1 MALYTLYVQYAG
13 RPPET
18 KSFDKDVIIIGRDV
32 GDIALFDPQV
42 SGRHAEMR
50 FAAGKLVFRD
60 LGSTNGSFMP
70 TGERL
75 QQPIELAI
83 GQAVRVGQSIITV
96 QHIDFPGA
104 VQASRTMFA
113 HPGMARPAPPAPQ
126 APGGFQSAAPP
137 PMPGVQRQVSAPP
150 PGMPPQQPQQPQGF
164 GAPPQQPGMP
174 PQQGFGAPPQQPG
187 MPPQQGF
194 GAPPQQPGMPPQ
206 QGFGA
211 PPQQPGMPPQQ
222 GFGAPPQQPGM
233 PPQQGFGAPPQQPGM
248 PPQQGFGAP
257 PQQPGM
263 PPQQGFGA
271 PPQQP
276 GMPPQQGFGA
286 PPQQPGMPPQQGFGA
301 PPQQPGMPPQQGF
314 GAPPQQPG
322 MPPQQGFGAPPQ
334 QPQAMMPMGSQQPA
348 PAGGVPGASDAAGGP
363 MGDVKYGLG
372 QVTAALIPT
381 FMVLGI
387 PLVGFALVATVFYL
401 LTLYS
406 LGNLFLR
413 LGNLILFV
421 GLPASA
427 YFMAQAHFGNRVT
440 WLDAYKAALGR
451 GWSQIANYFVGSIA
465 LGFMVPGIWLFED
478 LFWVDLIKRNFELW
492 KPVLVRTL
500 IAGLILAVIVN
511 VVTVGIGTVLRIP
524 FDDGSYMWWAM
535 FAIGGVL
542 QNAGLALLIPM
553 FAAIAI
559 RAYFEVRQQL
569 EGVDAVPAARQRLDA
584 IKAGAASIPGVP
596 DSLGN
601 IGGAPQPQQQAPYPQ
616 QPGYPPQDQGYP
628 QQPQQGGYPQQPQQP
643 YPQQPGYPPQD
654 QGYPQQPQQGGY
666 RQQPPPGGYPYQ

>member
-174 PQQGFGAPPQQPG
+174 QQQPG

-257 PQQPGM
+257 PQ
-263 PPQQGFGA
+263 
-271 PPQQP
+271 
-276 GMPPQQGFGA
+276 
-286 PPQQPGMPPQQGFGA
+286 
-301 PPQQPGMPPQQGF
+301 
-314 GAPPQQPG
+314 
-322 MPPQQGFGAPPQ
+322 QQGFGAPPQ

-511 VVTVGIGTVLRIP
+511 VVTIGIGTVLRIP

-601 IGGAPQPQQQAPYPQ
+601 IGGAPQPQPQAPYPQ

-666 RQQPPPGGYPYQ
+666 PQQPPPGGYPYQ